1 LGRNTAEKIEIEK
14 LAHGGD
20 GLGHLADGRV
30 VFVERTVPGDVVD
43 VDIVKQKQSWA
54 RGRPVEF
61 HERSKAR
68 VDIECNAFE
77 RGCGGCQFWGVSYG
91 SELQW
96 KVNAARESMERI
108 SGLDIPEPTICKAP
122 KVRDYRSRVTY
133 HQRRVNGDMVRGFFA
148 QGSGRVV
155 GVEQCPVA
163 RPVIDEALAE
173 LDGALQMVGEADI
186 TVETAGATSAVVLV
200 ELVHGERIEK
210 EHLEE
215 LARRIEQGMTVTGL
229 EILDEDDDYY
239 VIGDTTVDVDQVL
252 ADAPIA
258 SMRVE
263 SGRFRQANAEV
274 NRMMVDT
281 VCQVIDDA
289 WKRPRI
295 LELFCGSGNFTFPLA
310 RNADGVTAF
319 EGSEGAVETARRIA
333 DLAGESMEHV
343 RFDTAELTDFDVV
356 HQVLEEPFEVV
367 VLDPPRQG
375 APVVAEQL
383 AELDRG
389 GQIIYVS
396 CDAACLARDAKT
408 LAEGGWEMDRM
419 WCFDMF
425 PKTAHLETVAV
436 FEHRNEQ

>member
-1 LGRNTAEKIEIEK
+1 MGRNTAEKIEIEK

-20 GLGHLADGRV
+20 GLGHLEDGRV

-43 VDIVKQKQSWA
+43 VDIVKEKQSWA
-54 RGRPVEF
+54 RGRPAEF
-61 HERSKAR
+61 HERSDAR
-68 VDIECNAFE
+68 VDIECDAFE
-77 RGCGGCQFWGVSYG
+77 RGCGGCQFWGVNYE
-91 SELQW
+91 SELHW
-96 KVNAARESMERI
+96 KVDAARESMERI
-108 SGLDIPEPTICKAP
+108 SGLEIPEPTICEAP
-122 KVRDYRSRVTY
+122 QVRDYRSRVTY
-133 HQRRVNGDMVRGFFA
+133 HQRRVDGDIVRGFFA

-155 GVEQCPVA
+155 EVEQCPVA

-200 ELVHGERIEK
+200 ELVHGERIEE

-239 VIGDTTVDVDQVL
+239 VIGDTTVDIHEVL
-252 ADAPIA
+252 ADPPIA

-263 SGRFRQANAEV
+263 SGRFRQANAAV

-281 VCQVIDDA
+281 VRQVVDDS

-310 RNADGVTAF
+310 QNADRVTAF
-319 EGSEGAVETARRIA
+319 EGSEGAVETARRIT

-343 RFDTAELTDFDVV
+343 RFDTAELTDLDVV

-383 AELDRG
+383 AALDRG
-389 GQIIYVS
+389 GQIVYVS

-436 FEHRNEQ
+436 FEQHS